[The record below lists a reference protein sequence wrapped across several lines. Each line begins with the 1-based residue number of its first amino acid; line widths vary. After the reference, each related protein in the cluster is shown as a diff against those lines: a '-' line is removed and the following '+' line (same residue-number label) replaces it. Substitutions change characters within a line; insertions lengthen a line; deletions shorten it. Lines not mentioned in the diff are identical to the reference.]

1 MNALHIKNTV
11 LAVLAATGSAVAQAL
26 GGWDVALKVLI
37 CFMALDYVTGWLVA
51 AVWHKSAKSKTG
63 ALDSKASYKGL
74 VKKGVM
80 LALVW
85 MAALLDQATGSDF
98 ARDAVCMFFIA
109 NEGLSILENTAV
121 MGVPYPAFIKNMLD
135 AIHQASDQGERK
147 HGGSH
152 MSTRAGTVP
161 LSDLQFLK
169 IYFNRKRLRSTTANL
184 KKMLA
189 ETGGDAIC
197 NGSIFLRNQQSAC
210 HLKADGKVYK
220 APDYRAWAIS
230 WNTPADFGVKTVPN
244 GDANY
249 MECVHLIIGGKKINP
264 VTCGADMRYRAPRT
278 AIGTKNGR
286 FAYYVSKDRRT
297 PEQLRD
303 LLAASGWDNAIMMDG
318 GGSTCFMDS
327 EGKGFTGDG
336 RVIPFFLVWKK
347 KSGDACEPEGEKPMV
362 EINAYSKAKD
372 GDKKLSTN
380 FKVKEFACKDGSD
393 AVLVA
398 PRLVMVLQSLR
409 SHFCAAVTI
418 NSAYRTPQ
426 YNAKEGGVTDS
437 QHCYGTAADIVVRG
451 KTPAQVAAYARQLMP
466 DWGGVGVYAKKGFT
480 HIDVREAK
488 ADWNG

>member
-1 MNALHIKNTV
+1 
-11 LAVLAATGSAVAQAL
+11 
-26 GGWDVALKVLI
+26 
-37 CFMALDYVTGWLVA
+37 
-51 AVWHKSAKSKTG
+51 
-63 ALDSKASYKGL
+63 
-74 VKKGVM
+74 
-80 LALVW
+80 
-85 MAALLDQATGSDF
+85 
-98 ARDAVCMFFIA
+98 
-109 NEGLSILENTAV
+109 
-121 MGVPYPAFIKNMLD
+121 
-135 AIHQASDQGERK
+135 
-147 HGGSH
+147 

-161 LSDLQFLK
+161 LSDLQFIK

-184 KKMLA
+184 KRMLA
-189 ETGGDAIC
+189 EAGGDAIC
-197 NGSIFLRNQQSAC
+197 NGSIFLRNQTPAC

-220 APDYRAWAIS
+220 APNYRAWAIS
-230 WNTPADFGVKTVPN
+230 WDTPAEFGVKTVPN
-244 GDANY
+244 GDRNY
-249 MECVHLIIGGKKINP
+249 MECVHLIIGGKKISP
-264 VTCGADMRYRAPRT
+264 VTCGADMKYRAPRT
-278 AIGTKNGR
+278 AIGTKDGR
-286 FAYYVSKDRRT
+286 YAYYASKDRRT

-327 EGKGFTGDG
+327 TGKGFTGDG

-347 KSGDACEPEGEKPMV
+347 KSGDAFEPKGEKPMV

-380 FKVKEFACKDGSD
+380 FKVKEFASKDGSD

-418 NSAYRTPQ
+418 NSGYRTPQ
-426 YNAKEGGVTDS
+426 YNAKVGGVTDS

-466 DWGGVGVYAKKGFT
+466 DWGGVGVYDSFC

-488 ADWNG
+488 VDWKG

>member
-1 MNALHIKNTV
+1 M
-11 LAVLAATGSAVAQAL
+11 
-26 GGWDVALKVLI
+26 
-37 CFMALDYVTGWLVA
+37 
-51 AVWHKSAKSKTG
+51 
-63 ALDSKASYKGL
+63 
-74 VKKGVM
+74 
-80 LALVW
+80 
-85 MAALLDQATGSDF
+85 
-98 ARDAVCMFFIA
+98 
-109 NEGLSILENTAV
+109 
-121 MGVPYPAFIKNMLD
+121 
-135 AIHQASDQGERK
+135 
-147 HGGSH
+147 
-152 MSTRAGTVP
+152 TRAGTIP
-161 LSDLQFLK
+161 LQDLQWLR

-197 NGSIFLRNQQSAC
+197 NGSIFLRNQQPAC

-249 MECVHLIIGGKKINP
+249 MECVHLIIGGKKISP

-286 FAYYVSKDRRT
+286 FAYYVSKDRRS

-303 LLAASGWDNAIMMDG
+303 LLVSSGWDNAIMMDG
-318 GGSTCFMDS
+318 GGSTCFMDKD
-327 EGKGFTGDG
+327 GNGFTGDG
-336 RVIPFFLVWKK
+336 RVIPFFLVWKL
-347 KSGDACEPEGEKPMV
+347 KSGDAFEPEGEKPMV

-372 GDKKLSTN
+372 GGKKLSTN
-380 FKVKEFACKDGSD
+380 FAVKEFACKDGSD

-418 NSAYRTPQ
+418 NSGYRTPQ
-426 YNAKEGGVTDS
+426 YNAKVGGVTDS

-466 DWGGVGVYAKKGFT
+466 DWGGVGIYTKEGFT
-480 HIDVREAK
+480 HIDVRESK
-488 ADWNG
+488 ADWTG

>member
-1 MNALHIKNTV
+1 M
-11 LAVLAATGSAVAQAL
+11 
-26 GGWDVALKVLI
+26 
-37 CFMALDYVTGWLVA
+37 
-51 AVWHKSAKSKTG
+51 
-63 ALDSKASYKGL
+63 
-74 VKKGVM
+74 
-80 LALVW
+80 
-85 MAALLDQATGSDF
+85 
-98 ARDAVCMFFIA
+98 
-109 NEGLSILENTAV
+109 
-121 MGVPYPAFIKNMLD
+121 
-135 AIHQASDQGERK
+135 
-147 HGGSH
+147 
-152 MSTRAGTVP
+152 TRAGTIP
-161 LSDLQFLK
+161 LQDLQWLR

-197 NGSIFLRNQQSAC
+197 NGSIFLRNQQPAC

-230 WNTPADFGVKTVPN
+230 WNTPEDFGVKTVPN

-249 MECVHLIIGGKKINP
+249 MECVHLIIGGKKISP

-286 FAYYVSKDRRT
+286 FAYYVSKDRRS

-303 LLAASGWDNAIMMDG
+303 LLVSSGWDNAIMMDG
-318 GGSTCFMDS
+318 GGSTCFMDKD
-327 EGKGFTGDG
+327 GNGFTGDG
-336 RVIPFFLVWKK
+336 RVIPFFLVWKL
-347 KSGDACEPEGEKPMV
+347 KSGDAFEPEGEKPMV

-372 GDKKLSTN
+372 GGKKLSTN
-380 FKVKEFACKDGSD
+380 FAVKEFACKDGSD

-418 NSAYRTPQ
+418 NSGYRTPQ
-426 YNAKEGGVTDS
+426 YNAKMGGVTDS

-466 DWGGVGVYAKKGFT
+466 DWGGVGIYTKEGFT
-480 HIDVREAK
+480 HIDVRESK
-488 ADWNG
+488 ADWTG

>member
-1 MNALHIKNTV
+1 
-11 LAVLAATGSAVAQAL
+11 
-26 GGWDVALKVLI
+26 
-37 CFMALDYVTGWLVA
+37 
-51 AVWHKSAKSKTG
+51 
-63 ALDSKASYKGL
+63 
-74 VKKGVM
+74 
-80 LALVW
+80 
-85 MAALLDQATGSDF
+85 
-98 ARDAVCMFFIA
+98 
-109 NEGLSILENTAV
+109 
-121 MGVPYPAFIKNMLD
+121 
-135 AIHQASDQGERK
+135 
-147 HGGSH
+147 

-169 IYFNRKRLRSTTANL
+169 IYFNKRRLRSTTANL

-189 ETGGDAIC
+189 EAGGDAIC
-197 NGSIFLRNQQSAC
+197 NGSIFLRNQTPAC

-220 APDYRAWAIS
+220 APNYRAWAIS
-230 WNTPADFGVKTVPN
+230 WSTPADFGVKTVPN
-244 GDANY
+244 GDRNY
-249 MECVHLIIGGKKINP
+249 MECVHLIIGGKKISP

-327 EGKGFTGDG
+327 TGKGFTGDG
-336 RVIPFFLVWKK
+336 RVIPFFLVWKY
-347 KSGDACEPEGEKPMV
+347 KSGDAFEPKGEKPMV

-372 GDKKLSTN
+372 GGKKLSTH

-398 PRLVMVLQSLR
+398 PRLVMVLQSIR
-409 SHFCAAVTI
+409 SHFGAAVTI
-418 NSAYRTPQ
+418 NSGYRTPQ
-426 YNAKEGGVTDS
+426 YNTKVGGVAHS

-451 KTPAQVAAYARQLMP
+451 QKPAAVAAYARELMP
-466 DWGGVGVYAKKGFT
+466 DWGGVGVYNQKGFT
-480 HIDVREAK
+480 HIDIREAR

>member
-1 MNALHIKNTV
+1 
-11 LAVLAATGSAVAQAL
+11 
-26 GGWDVALKVLI
+26 
-37 CFMALDYVTGWLVA
+37 
-51 AVWHKSAKSKTG
+51 
-63 ALDSKASYKGL
+63 
-74 VKKGVM
+74 
-80 LALVW
+80 
-85 MAALLDQATGSDF
+85 
-98 ARDAVCMFFIA
+98 
-109 NEGLSILENTAV
+109 
-121 MGVPYPAFIKNMLD
+121 
-135 AIHQASDQGERK
+135 
-147 HGGSH
+147 

-169 IYFNRKRLRSTTANL
+169 IYLNKRRLRSTTANL

-189 ETGGDAIC
+189 EAGGDAIC
-197 NGSIFLRNQQSAC
+197 NGSIFLRNQTPAC

-220 APDYRAWAIS
+220 APNYRAWAIS
-230 WNTPADFGVKTVPN
+230 WDTPADFGVKTVPN
-244 GDANY
+244 KDRNY
-249 MECVHLIIGGKKINP
+249 MECVHLIISGKKISP
-264 VTCGADMRYRAPRT
+264 VNCGADMKYRAPRT

-286 FAYYVSKDRRT
+286 FAYYASKDRRT

-327 EGKGFTGDG
+327 TGKGFTGDG
-336 RVIPFFLVWKK
+336 RVIPFFLVWKL
-347 KSGDACEPEGEKPMV
+347 KSGDACEPKGEKPMV

-372 GDKKLSTN
+372 GDKKLSAN

-398 PRLVMVLQSLR
+398 PRLVMVLQSIR
-409 SHFCAAVTI
+409 SRFGTAVTI
-418 NSAYRTPQ
+418 NSGYRTPQ
-426 YNAKEGGVTDS
+426 YNAKVGGVTDS

-466 DWGGVGVYAKKGFT
+466 DWGGVGVYDSFC